1 MHLPLRFSW
10 FYFFLAFSVTSFGQL
25 KTGAEQL
32 DQYLPDL
39 ENKKVAL
46 LVNQTSVINNTHLA
60 DTLIALGVD
69 VIKIFAPE
77 HGFRGNAD
85 AGEHVKDGV
94 DKKTGVVRD
103 DKHDMF
109 QKSLKDSILVFPH
122 GIGSSV
128 GAYTIYSL
136 KSNGTAP
143 AAMICAKADL
153 SVASGCALANIPLVI
168 ASQDYYD
175 SLKDGEEIT
184 VDTESK
190 KFL

>member
-1 MHLPLRFSW
+1 MTLKIIVKGKAKGKIMKSNSPIN
-10 FYFFLAFSVTSFGQL
+10 FL
-25 KTGAEQL
+25 GA
-32 DQYLPDL
+32 
-39 ENKKVAL
+39 
-46 LVNQTSVINNTHLA
+46 
-60 DTLIALGVD
+60 
-69 VIKIFAPE
+69 
-77 HGFRGNAD
+77 
-85 AGEHVKDGV
+85 V
-94 DKKTGVVRD
+94 DKKTGIIRD

-143 AAMICAKADL
+143 AAMICTKADL

-168 ASQDYYD
+168 ASQDQYD
-175 SLKDGEEIT
+175 SLKDGEEAT

-190 KFL
+190 KIL